1 MSSNGN
7 GTHKSGKKSGNRPGT
22 FVGGAADPR
31 AGRGP
36 KKGAPNA
43 GRPPDEFKALCREL
57 ATAANT
63 IKAVREILKDQDHA
77 QFLQA
82 LRWASEHGYGKP
94 NQPLEHSG
102 SITMEDFL
110 ARSRES

>member
-1 MSSNGN
+1 MAN
-7 GTHKSGKKSGNRPGT
+7 KSGKKSGNRPGT
-22 FVGGAADPR
+22 FVSNDPR
-31 AGRGP
+31 SGKGP
-36 KKGAPNA
+36 AKGAPNA

-63 IKAVREILKDQDHA
+63 IKAVRAILKDQDHG

-94 NQPLEHSG
+94 NQPVDLGVSD
-102 SITMEDFL
+102 SL
-110 ARSRES
+110 ADLIRAGAQS